1 MDLIHSPERDI
12 IPISVNFL
20 KNFMKGRI
28 VSQTKLLDNMA
39 ARLEVYEHDLTE
51 DFIFQIRC
59 DCSMMDRDSIE
70 KECC

>member
-1 MDLIHSPERDI
+1 M
-12 IPISVNFL
+12 N
-20 KNFMKGRI
+20 GRI